1 MDFPNGLLCKA
12 YLLGIDIRKVDGGKL
27 IPTLLKVL
35 NLLAHSICKKS
46 CQVSSLDGVNDAIM
60 TILWYQDPTQTIFKS
75 KISQG

>member
-35 NLLAHSICKKS
+35 NLLAHSICKK
-46 CQVSSLDGVNDAIM
+46 IM
-60 TILWYQDPTQTIFKS
+60 P
-75 KISQG
+75 G